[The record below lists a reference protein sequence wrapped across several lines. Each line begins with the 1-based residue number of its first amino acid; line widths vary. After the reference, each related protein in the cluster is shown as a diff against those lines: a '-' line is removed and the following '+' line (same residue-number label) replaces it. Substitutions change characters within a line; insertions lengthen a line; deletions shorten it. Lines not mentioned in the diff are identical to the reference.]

1 MKAWKLI
8 KKNQFELISRELSE
22 MDEKH
27 DVKIKMN
34 RVMITPMDCTLM
46 SNPNGNQLILG
57 NIGIGIVSEVLE
69 SCNSRLERMER
80 VVIEPFIACQ
90 DCNFCKHSKEQNCTN
105 KSNLGINTDGLLR
118 DFICLPHNCLYSI
131 PDVINTNDAILIPHI
146 SLALNLLDKIELKK
160 GEHVAIFGGGIL
172 GVIVA
177 CLVNYYQAMP
187 VLVETNTD
195 ILKTANQKN
204 IFYTFDYDKDK
215 EEEVA
220 QKIFSLTGGRKCEK
234 VIYLSNESIPV
245 SLALNSCSPNGIFS
259 VYNTYLAQLNLPLDY
274 VIKNNLT
281 VNTVENCY
289 GNFPTAIN
297 LLTKDVLKA
306 SDFNSQQLSF
316 GDLDQTLPK
325 LTTEQTILCNHIVK
339 FD

>member
-8 KKNQFELISRELSE
+8 DKNQFELISRDLSE
-22 MDEKH
+22 MDDQH

-34 RVMITPMDCTLM
+34 RVLITPMDCSLTAD
-46 SNPNGNQLILG
+46 PKGNQIILG
-57 NIGIGIVSEVLE
+57 NTGIGIVSEVLE
-69 SCNSRLERMER
+69 SGNSRFGRMER
-80 VVIEPFIACQ
+80 VVIEPFIACH
-90 DCNFCKHSKEQNCTN
+90 DCNFCKHSKEHNCTN
-105 KSNLGINTDGLLR
+105 KDNLGINADGLLR
-118 DFICLPHNCLYSI
+118 DFICLPHNSLYSI
-131 PDVINTNDAILIPHI
+131 PDVINTNDAILIPQI
-146 SLALNLLDKIELKK
+146 SLALNLLDKIELEK
-160 GEHVAIFGGGIL
+160 GEHVAILGGGIL

-177 CLVNYYQAMP
+177 CLLNYYQAMP
-187 VLVETNTD
+187 VLVETNAD

-204 IFYTFDYDKDK
+204 IFYTFNYDN
-215 EEEVA
+215 ENQEEVY

-234 VIYLSNESIPV
+234 VIYLSDESIPI
-245 SLALNSCSPNGIFS
+245 SLALNCCSTNGIFS
-259 VYNTYLAQLNLPLDY
+259 VYNTHLHNLNLPLDY

-316 GDLDQTLPK
+316 DDLDQTLPK
-325 LTTEQTILCNHIVK
+325 LTTQQVINCNHIVK

>member
-8 KKNQFELISRELSE
+8 DKNQFELISRELSE
-22 MDEKH
+22 MDDQH

-34 RVMITPMDCTLM
+34 RVMITPMDCSLIA
-46 SNPNGNQLILG
+46 NPQGNQLILG
-57 NIGIGIVSEVLE
+57 NTGMGIVSEVLE
-69 SCNSRLERMER
+69 SGNCRFERMER
-80 VVIEPFIACQ
+80 VVIEPFIACH
-90 DCNFCKHSKEQNCTN
+90 DCNNCKHSKEQNCN
-105 KSNLGINTDGLLR
+105 SKSNLGINADGLLR
-118 DFICLPHNCLYSI
+118 DFICLPHNSLYSI
-131 PDVINTNDAILIPHI
+131 PDVIHTNDAILIPQI
-146 SLALNLLDKIELKK
+146 SLALNLLDKIELEK

-187 VLVETNTD
+187 VFVESNAN

-204 IFYTFDYDKDK
+204 IFYNFEYDK
-215 EEEVA
+215 ENQEEVY

-234 VIYLSNESIPV
+234 VIYLSDESIPM
-245 SLALNSCSPNGIFS
+245 SLALNSCSANGIFS
-259 VYNTYLAQLNLPLDY
+259 VYNTHLTNLNLPLDY
-274 VIKNNLT
+274 IIKNNLT

-306 SDFNSQQLSF
+306 SDFDSLQLTF
-316 GDLDQTLPK
+316 DELNETLPK
-325 LTTEQTILCNHIVK
+325 LTTQQVINCNHIVK